1 MAKIK
6 PIAAVFA
13 DAAKKWSDDRATRL
27 GAALAYYTLFSMAPM
42 LILIT
47 GFISRYLGEFF
58 SIDEIQEQLELLIGT
73 DAANWIMSIIEGSS
87 APTSFTIAA
96 VISLGIMFWGASNIF
111 NHLKETLN
119 FMWGVKARPGA
130 GIGILHFIRG
140 RLLAFVV
147 VLIAG
152 FLFAAYF
159 VANTAI
165 SIAIPII
172 NSYIPDA
179 WEVIPAWR
187 TIQGIQLGAAF
198 LIVTLLFALFYKI
211 LPDVKMKW
219 RDVWVGAAVTSLLF
233 GLGTVALSIYLSFSS
248 IGSLYGA
255 ASSILVILMWVN
267 YSAQI
272 FLYGAEFTYVYATRF
287 GSQIQPTSLAM
298 SIRQPVRASENGVDD
313 KDLGG
318 KGKTAKAPIRR

>member
-6 PIAAVFA
+6 PVAAVFV
-13 DAAKKWSDDRATRL
+13 DSAKKWSDDRAARL
-27 GAALAYYTLFSMAPM
+27 AAALAYYTLFSMAPM

-47 GFISRYLGEFF
+47 GFVSRYLGEFF
-58 SIDEIQEQLELLIGT
+58 SLDEVQEQIELLIGA
-73 DAANWIMSIIEGSS
+73 DAANWIMSIVEGAS

-96 VISLGIMFWGASNIF
+96 LISLGIMFWGASNIF

-140 RLLAFVV
+140 RLLAFAV

-152 FLFAAYF
+152 LLFATYF

-172 NSYIPDA
+172 NSYLPSA

-187 TIQGIQLGAAF
+187 TIQGVQLGVAF

-233 GLGTVALSIYLSFSS
+233 GLGTVALSIYLSISS
-248 IGSLYGA
+248 IGTLYGA

-272 FLYGAEFTYVYATRF
+272 FLYGAEFTYIYATRF
-287 GSQIQPTSLAM
+287 GSQIHPTKLAM
-298 SIRQPVRASENGVDD
+298 SIRDTGSEAENGGDERQMER
-313 KDLGG
+313 KR
-318 KGKTAKAPIRR
+318 KAAKAPIR